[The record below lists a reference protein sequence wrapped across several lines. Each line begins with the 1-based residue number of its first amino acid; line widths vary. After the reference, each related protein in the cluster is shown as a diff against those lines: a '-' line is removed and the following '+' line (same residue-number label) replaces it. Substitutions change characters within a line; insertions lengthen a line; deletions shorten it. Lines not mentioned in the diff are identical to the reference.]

1 MKYVPAFLA
10 AMACF
15 AICDPALNARPPGT
29 PILTSVSTSLPA
41 AVASAF
47 SSKSVRSSKNASTS
61 AAVFE
66 PAPRS
71 TNVAPREKKPL
82 GIAMA
87 PDTTPEI

>member
-1 MKYVPAFLA
+1 MFLV
-10 AMACF
+10 
-15 AICDPALNARPPGT
+15 I
-29 PILTSVSTSLPA
+29 LPA

-61 AAVFE
+61 AALFV

-71 TNVAPREKKPL
+71 INVAPREKKPL

-87 PDTTPEI
+87 PETTPAKIDSNVPTLSV